1 MRKSRIKNKKKF
13 KFILILVLFIGI
25 GFAAI
30 SKNIDIIG
38 TATFNIDSVKV
49 YFNNGRFYQNAV
61 STSGDYEVIVPKL
74 STKNHQI
81 SNDKL
86 TVNYNMTVD
95 ETGTDELFLID
106 VVNDSKFDVKITEIV
121 DNSATVNL
129 PSDLVFSVKYANG
142 SNIGVNDGIRTGETV
157 TVAASLKSLPNVR
170 PDQLTGT
177 SGTYN
182 MSLTLKFQKADAN
195 TNYVGTEGYTPTATV
210 IQSGPTCNT
219 TTSTKYTAQTPI
231 CRRASSLHTE
241 TCTRTAYGCYEKY
254 GTGGSIQYGNCGIAG
269 ELNPGDAF
277 DCDVNGDG
285 TYDANTERF
294 YYISPRDGEVNSG
307 YATLIYSY
315 SMDYNYTTNV
325 SSICE
330 INSTYH
336 YYECSTISREY
347 SDQSYGN
354 TRRRYISGNTNSY
367 LPNREMWPAVRL
379 LNNHRIINDL
389 NSNAELIN
397 LSDEAVYKGNAA
409 RLLNSKELLYM
420 YNKSQEYKVEQTE
433 AYYALSN
440 NNHIFDDYPF
450 LFEHTNYNLTDPNI
464 NKNYLSYSS
473 NNNDYIFI
481 EDMYGSSGVGIDS
494 VSSRKVIDYYR
505 GTIRPAIEVDINNIS
520 Y

>member
-30 SKNIDIIG
+30 SKNIDVIG
-38 TATFNIDSVKV
+38 IATFKIDSVKV

-86 TVNYNMTVD
+86 TVNYNMSVD

-285 TYDANTERF
+285 TYNEYSERF
-294 YYISPRDGEVNSG
+294 YYISPRDGEVDSG

-315 SMDYNYTTNV
+315 NFTNNDTTGA
-325 SSICE
+325 SSICS
-330 INSTYH
+330 INASN
-336 YYECSTISREY
+336 YYSCSTQSRY
-347 SDQSYGN
+347 YYDDSSS
-354 TRRRYISGNTNSY
+354 TPPRRYFTSYQNNY
-367 LPNREMWPAVRL
+367 LPTRAMWRAVKL
-379 LNNHRIINDL
+379 VSNHRIIKDL
-389 NSNAELIN
+389 YNNNEIIN
-397 LSDEAVYKGNAA
+397 LSDQAVYKGNAS

-420 YNKSQEYKVEQTE
+420 YNKGRETQVEE
-433 AYYALSN
+433 ANMYNALTASDTVL
-440 NNHIFDDYPF
+440 DDYPF
-450 LFEHTNYNLTDPNI
+450 LFEHTNYNLPASSS
-464 NKNYLSYSS
+464 YL
-473 NNNDYIFI
+473 
-481 EDMYGSSGVGIDS
+481 S
-494 VSSRKVIDYYR
+494 VSSATRDRFFIENTYNSTALTIDTVSTRKLYSYYS
-505 GTIRPAIEVDINNIS
+505 GTTRPVIEVDINNIS